1 MKQRVEKII
10 RDDRYNFMW
19 AFLLSALAMT
29 MGMSY
34 CNILP
39 GGYYYGLSG
48 DMFQQYSVF
57 GPHLAEKIREGSN
70 FYYSFNIGM
79 GINTALV
86 WAFYCF
92 SPFDVFYFLLPD
104 AELATALI
112 VIGKAAASALFFQ
125 LFCRFNLNRNDK
137 STIIFSLG
145 YGLCSYQLVV
155 LQMSSLTDGLYFLPL
170 VLILVKKLI
179 EEKKM
184 ALLTL
189 VYASLFVANF
199 YCGFIV
205 GLSSFG
211 YFCVYFLLKKG
222 DKKTVIYSFIRFAVC
237 ALTGFL
243 LASFVLIPAAYY
255 VLGMQS
261 NGLENFDVE
270 IPNPLQTYLCLFAGR
285 EYALERPFPY
295 LYSGILMLLIV
306 PFYFGNSK
314 ISRRERVLA
323 AVILLFLTVSMFV
336 MPVYRILHMFNNPD
350 GYIARYSYVITFLLM
365 VLATRQFPYMQ
376 KNAEKKMV
384 LYSVLLLGIVGI
396 CTYLE
401 GVFGFG
407 YTLKFGPGEFVTN
420 CVLFGLW
427 IIILFLYWNK
437 DTKNIMLG
445 MILFSFLE
453 MTFNC
458 YSVLSQSDY
467 LNNDI
472 VSYRSEQIELL
483 TDTIQEVDPEIYR
496 IDVEFDYYKNNQT
509 VFDYYDIGY
518 FSSAY
523 SNELRTTMSHLGI
536 FSAGFCLADIGS
548 TDLMD
553 MVLGRKYILTPAFL
567 DGSIEANVRQNS
579 NALALGYM
587 VAPTVYDVTFEET
600 NVFNNQEMLAY
611 GLTGEQFN
619 LYDKY
624 VGEIGIETTNVE
636 VAFDTAENLGGLS
649 VLVGQKADAEAGEYR
664 TTFVLTGEEERRVLG
679 FLSSGVNEYNW
690 FSAIVETSHHREPT
704 MAHRTSLETPHIFE
718 TDRINDNQY
727 TVDIYMDD
735 TTKDLFV
742 VADMLFCYYNDEVV
756 EEIYAEL
763 ANNQYEIEVFEDGY
777 IQGNVTATED
787 KPVLF
792 LTIPYEEGWS
802 VTVDGEEAE
811 CLALIGNAFLGVA
824 LEPGEHVV
832 EFSFEAPM
840 STIGIG
846 CSVIGIVLW
855 LGMLAVEILSH
866 RREKVE
872 TKE

>member
-1 MKQRVEKII
+1 MKEKAEKIF
-10 RDDRYNFMW
+10 RDDKYNFVW
-19 AFLLSALAMT
+19 AFLLAALAMT

-39 GGYYYGLSG
+39 GGFYYGLSG

-92 SPFDVFYFLLPD
+92 SPFDIFYFLLSD
-104 AELATALI
+104 AELATAFI
-112 VIGKAAASALFFQ
+112 VVGKAAASAMFFQ
-125 LFCRFNLNRNDK
+125 LFCKYNLNRNDK
-137 STIIFSLG
+137 FTIIFSLG

-211 YFCVYFLLKKG
+211 YFCVYFILKKS
-222 DKKTVIYSFIRFAVC
+222 DKKSVIYSFVRFAFC

-261 NGLENFDVE
+261 NGLEKFDVE

-295 LYSGILMLLIV
+295 IYSGILMLLIV
-306 PFYFGNSK
+306 PFYFRNRK
-314 ISRRERVLA
+314 IGKRERVLVL
-323 AVILLFLTVSMFV
+323 VILLFLTVSMFV
-336 MPVYRILHMFNNPD
+336 MPVYRVLHMFNNPN
-350 GYIARYSYVITFLLM
+350 GYIARYSYVINFILM
-365 VLATRQFPYMQ
+365 VIAARQFPSIE
-376 KNAEKKMV
+376 KNAVKKMIP
-384 LYSVLLLGIVGI
+384 YAFLLIGIVGV

-401 GVFGFG
+401 GVLGFG
-407 YTLKFGPGEFVTN
+407 YALKFGPGEFITN
-420 CVLFGLW
+420 SILLGLW
-427 IIILFLYWNK
+427 IIVLFLYLNK
-437 DTKNIMLG
+437 KTKNIMLG
-445 MILFSFLE
+445 MILLSFLE
-453 MTFNC
+453 MTFNS
-458 YSVLSQSDY
+458 YSILSQSDY

-472 VSYRSEQIELL
+472 LSYRSEQIELL
-483 TDTIQEVDPEIYR
+483 TDTLQEVDSSIYR

-523 SNELRTTMSHLGI
+523 SNDLRTTMHHLGI
-536 FSAGFCLADIGS
+536 YSAGFCLADIGA
-548 TDLMD
+548 TDFMD
-553 MVLGRKYILTPAFL
+553 MVLGRKYIVTPAFL
-567 DGSIEANVRQNS
+567 DGSIAANVRQNS
-579 NALALGYM
+579 NALSLGYM
-587 VAPTVYDVTFEET
+587 VAPTVNDIIFEET

-611 GLTGEQFN
+611 GLTGEHYN

-624 VGEIGIETTNVE
+624 VGEIGIESTNTE
-636 VAFDTAENLGGLS
+636 VSFETAENLGGLS
-649 VLVGQKADAEAGEYR
+649 VLVGQKTDAEAEEYR
-664 TTFVLTGEEERRVLG
+664 TTFLLTGEENRRVLG

-690 FSAIVETSHHREPT
+690 FSAMVQTTQHQEPT
-704 MAHRTSLETPHIFE
+704 MAHRTALETPHIFE
-718 TDRINDNQY
+718 TDQINDNQY
-727 TVDIYMDD
+727 SVDIYMDD
-735 TTKDLFV
+735 TTKDIFV

-756 EEIYAEL
+756 EEIYADL
-763 ANNQYEIEVFEDGY
+763 ATNQYAIEVFEDGY
-777 IQGNVTATED
+777 VKGTVTATEE
-787 KPVLF
+787 KPFLF
-792 LTIPYEEGWS
+792 LTIPYENGWT
-802 VTVDGEEAE
+802 VLVDGEKAD
-811 CLALIGNAFLGVA
+811 CLALVDNTFLGVE

-832 EFSFEAPM
+832 EFVFEAPM
-840 STIGIG
+840 SKIGIL
-846 CSVIGIVLW
+846 CSIIGAVLW
-855 LGMLAVEILSH
+855 LGILIY
-866 RREKVE
+866 EKKTFRKGKTE
-872 TKE
+872 N